1 MTHME
6 ERIVLQQGK
15 ALLADPRLN
24 KGLAFSAAE
33 RDAFGLHGLLPQNI
47 DTLDRQVDVA
57 MKFLD
62 SLATPFAQHV
72 RLRAIQD
79 SNETLFYAILERDLE
94 KYLPVIYTPTIGEAC
109 RKFSEIWL
117 MPRGLF
123 LSWPERD
130 RMDEILAD
138 PALHDVRVIVV
149 TDGERVLGL
158 GDQGVGGM
166 GIPIGKLSLYT
177 ACAGIAPHQTLP
189 IMLDVGTNNEE
200 LLASSDY
207 IGWKHQ
213 RVQPAEYDAFI
224 EQFVRAVHKR
234 WPQILLHWEDF
245 AAKNAAPILER
256 YRQQLCVYND
266 DIQGTAAVT
275 VGTILAANFASNAR
289 LSDHTF
295 VLLGGGS
302 AGVGIA
308 NLLLLMMK
316 AEGTPEEEA
325 LSRFYIVEKEGL
337 LTTRSPSLDAGQR
350 RFARAD
356 WKGGVG
362 DLAEVVHAV
371 HPTVLIGA
379 CGVGGMFTEDI
390 VRDMAA
396 HCKRPIILP
405 LSNPTSHAEAMP
417 RDLFAWTDGRVLVST
432 GSPFPP
438 IKHQGHLRRVDIT
451 NNAYIFPGVGL
462 GVLACGA
469 KHVTDG
475 MIMAA
480 ARGLAA
486 ISPAR
491 TNPEGNLLPPLAE
504 MHEAAIVVAEATA
517 RQARDEGVC
526 EAFEDDELR
535 QRIDRF
541 VWSPEY
547 QAYKKG

>member
-1 MTHME
+1 ME

-138 PALHDVRVIVV
+138 PALDDVRVIVV

-350 RFARAD
+350 RFARGLERRCRRS
-356 WKGGVG
+356 GGSG
-362 DLAEVVHAV
+362 PCRASD
-371 HPTVLIGA
+371 
-379 CGVGGMFTEDI
+379 
-390 VRDMAA
+390 
-396 HCKRPIILP
+396 
-405 LSNPTSHAEAMP
+405 
-417 RDLFAWTDGRVLVST
+417 
-432 GSPFPP
+432 
-438 IKHQGHLRRVDIT
+438 
-451 NNAYIFPGVGL
+451 
-462 GVLACGA
+462 
-469 KHVTDG
+469 
-475 MIMAA
+475 
-480 ARGLAA
+480 
-486 ISPAR
+486 
-491 TNPEGNLLPPLAE
+491 
-504 MHEAAIVVAEATA
+504 
-517 RQARDEGVC
+517 
-526 EAFEDDELR
+526 
-535 QRIDRF
+535 RIDWGLRCRWH
-541 VWSPEY
+541 VHRRY
-547 QAYKKG
+547 RARYGCAL